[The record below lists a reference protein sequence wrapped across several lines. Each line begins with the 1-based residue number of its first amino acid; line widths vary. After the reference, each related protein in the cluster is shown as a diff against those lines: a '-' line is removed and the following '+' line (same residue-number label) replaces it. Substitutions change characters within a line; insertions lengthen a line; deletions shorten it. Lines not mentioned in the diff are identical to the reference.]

1 MRSARAPAA
10 RSGGCGNSSPI
21 ASRPPVAVEVRFKN
35 YRPAELLAYLPVVER
50 LDAHAV
56 RYRAK
61 DMLDASRFL
70 EFVLGYQADL
80 AP

>member
-1 MRSARAPAA
+1 
-10 RSGGCGNSSPI
+10 
-21 ASRPPVAVEVRFKN
+21 VEVRFKN